1 MKKLT
6 IIFFALFMVLSLGA
20 CAGNSRSPKDHTSD
34 TVIDADSQN
43 QGTGKETGE
52 AENQSAE
59 DSDDENEQQN
69 ETAAPENNDA
79 AAETDET
86 AEHVKVLVAY
96 FSATNTTEG
105 VAQNLADGLGA
116 DLFEILPEEP
126 YTDADL
132 DYHDNNSRTTI
143 EMDDPDVRPAISDII
158 EDMEQYDVVFLG
170 YPIWWGEAPRIINT
184 FVESYDFSGKTIVPF
199 CTSGGSG
206 IGRSAENLHSAAG
219 GATWLDGQRF
229 SGSASVDE
237 LVEWA
242 NGLGLDFSAEN

>member
-6 IIFFALFMVLSLGA
+6 IIFLALFMVFSLGA
-20 CAGNSRSPKDHTSD
+20 CAGNSQSSKDNTSD
-34 TVIDADSQN
+34 TVIGTDAKKQ
-43 QGTGKETGE
+43 E
-52 AENQSAE
+52 AEETSEA
-59 DSDDENEQQN
+59 DDTKTEESGNESGQQN
-69 ETAAPENNDA
+69 EATSPENDA
-79 AAETDET
+79 AVGAGET
-86 AEHVKVLVAY
+86 ADGAKVLVAY

-105 VAQNLADGLGA
+105 VAENLADGIGA
-116 DLFEILPEEP
+116 DLYEIVPKEP

-143 EMDDPDVRPAISDII
+143 EMDDPDVRPPISGSV
-158 EDMEQYDVVFLG
+158 ENMEQYDVVFLG

-206 IGRSAENLHSAAG
+206 LGSSATNLHSAAG

-229 SGSASVDE
+229 SGSASVYE
-237 LVEWA
+237 LTEWA
-242 NGLGLDFSAEN
+242 NGLGLDLSMEK